1 MEARSAYNTV
11 LKIADRA
18 IDVYNDEALSNNQ
31 GTHEDFAN
39 MVVKWFS
46 SPDAPETI
54 ASDRYY
60 QYILETYSSLLRK
73 VIVDKLDAT

>member
-1 MEARSAYNTV
+1 MEARGTYNAV

-18 IDVYNDEALSNNQ
+18 VEIYKNETIENNQ

-39 MVVKWFS
+39 MVVDWFS
-46 SPDAPETI
+46 SSDAPETI
-54 ASDRYY
+54 ASDQYY
-60 QYILETYSSLLRK
+60 QYILETYASLLRK